1 MEITKTK
8 DAGLH
13 TGFKELDKITNGWQ
27 PSELV
32 VIAGRPSMG
41 KTAFALSMIKRMAV
55 DNKIPCAYFSL
66 KMCTQQLVQR
76 LMINVCELSDNKIQ
90 NGQLASSEWI
100 RFEDGVQQLYNSPL
114 YIDDTPSV
122 SNSELQ
128 TKARQMVK
136 EFGVRMILI
145 DYLQLVT
152 GGKEINN
159 RTEEQTHIL
168 QRLKELSQELKI
180 PIIALSQLNRTTNR
194 EDNRPGLSGFR
205 EMEKSIEQYADKVCI
220 IHRPEYYNVSTEEGK
235 KVSEDAEIIIYDIKR
250 RESHIIKF
258 QLTTQTMQFEEYI
271 NEL

>member
-55 DNKIPCAYFSL
+55 DNKIPCAYFSFE
-66 KMCTQQLVQR
+66 MCTQQLVRR

-100 RFEDGVQQLYNSPL
+100 RFEDGIQQLYNSPL
-114 YIDDTPSV
+114 YIDDIPSV
-122 SNSELQ
+122 SISELQ
-128 TKARQMVK
+128 TKVRQMVR

-145 DYLQLVT
+145 DYLQLVN
-152 GGKEINN
+152 GGEKFNN
-159 RTEEQTHIL
+159 HTDEQMHIL

-180 PIIALSQLNRTTNR
+180 SIITLSQLNRATNR
-194 EDNRPGLSGFR
+194 VDNRPGLSGFR

-220 IHRPEYYNVSTEEGK
+220 IHRPEYYNVSTEESK
-235 KVSEDAEIIIYDIKR
+235 KVSEDAEIIIYDTR
-250 RESHIIKF
+250 NGESNSIKF
-258 QLTTQTMQFEEYI
+258 
-271 NEL
+271 